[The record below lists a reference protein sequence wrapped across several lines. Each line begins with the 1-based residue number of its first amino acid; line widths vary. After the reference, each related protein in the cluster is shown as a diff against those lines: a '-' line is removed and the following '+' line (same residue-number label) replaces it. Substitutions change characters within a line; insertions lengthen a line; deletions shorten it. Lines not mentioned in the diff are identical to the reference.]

1 MSNEESKESEVKI
14 KKKINKENTVS
25 LLSSFNEDNKY

>member
-14 KKKINKENTVS
+14 KKKINKENTGS
-25 LLSSFNEDNKY
+25 LLSSFNEEIKY

>member
-1 MSNEESKESEVKI
+1 MTKEESKESEVKI
-14 KKKINKENTVS
+14 KNKINKENAGS